1 MRVVLYC
8 RVSTEKEAQVSSLNR
23 QRAELMRMAEHHK
36 MEIVDCIV
44 EQASGY
50 EIEREGIFRLL
61 EYFSSRSADAL
72 LIQDETRLGRGNTKI
87 ALFHQL
93 KKLNIRIY
101 SLSQEGELEISESDS
116 MVLQIVGIVEE
127 YQRKIHNMK
136 IRRGM
141 KKAVEDGYNPAAN
154 LSNKDMASGRE
165 RIDFPI
171 EEVIRLR
178 RNKLTFK
185 DIASTLRG
193 VGYDVS
199 KATVHRR
206 YQEYVSLEKQSQ
218 SSYDNVDKGE

>member
-1 MRVVLYC
+1 MRVILYC
-8 RVSTEKEAQVSSLNR
+8 RVSTEKEAQVTSLKR
-23 QRAELMRMAEHHK
+23 QKTELSAMAENHG
-36 MEIVDCIV
+36 MEVVECIE

-50 EIEREGIFRLL
+50 EIERTGIFKVLD
-61 EYFSSRSADAL
+61 YFSANKAEAL

-93 KKLNIRIY
+93 NRMGIKVF
-101 SLSQEGELEISESDS
+101 SLSHEGELQLSESDS

-141 KKAVEDGYNPAAN
+141 RKAVEQGFDPSSN
-154 LSNKDMASGRE
+154 LSNQHMAPGRE

-171 EEVIRLR
+171 EEVVRLR
-178 RNKLTFK
+178 GNDLTFK
-185 DIASTLRG
+185 DIAATLKG
-193 VGYDVS
+193 LGYDVS

-206 YQEYVSLEKQSQ
+206 YKEYVSLEK
-218 SSYDNVDKGE
+218 EE